1 MDVIRQITDLTNTHA
16 LVGADASGF
25 GALQMLM
32 LAGGVLGLGV
42 VMRSTFRRVGRSR
55 QQPRTSARRV
65 YAGLTEETGA
75 RRDVERVM
83 VELDQLA
90 RQIHGRID
98 TRFAKLEAVI
108 RDADQRIDQLSRL
121 LRETKGVPT
130 LDLTVDGETP
140 AGSRSP
146 GAQPSSAPAPE
157 TNDTDSR
164 HAAIYRLADSGLSAD
179 QIAER
184 VSETVGEVELI
195 LALRR
200 TKRDA
205 ARPAGLIGSSP
216 PSASG

>member
-1 MDVIRQITDLTNTHA
+1 MDVIRQIIDLTNTHA
-16 LVGADASGF
+16 LLGAGPSEF
-25 GALQMLM
+25 GAFQLLM

-42 VMRSTFRRVGRSR
+42 VMRSTYRRVGRSR

-65 YAGLTEETGA
+65 YAGLTEETAA

-121 LRETKGVPT
+121 ARETRGTPT
-130 LDLTVDGETP
+130 LDMTVDGETH
-140 AGSRSP
+140 AGPRSP
-146 GAQPSSAPAPE
+146 GGKPSNARAPK
-157 TNDTDSR
+157 TDDTDNR
-164 HAAIYRLADSGLSAD
+164 HAAIYGLADSGLSAD

-184 VSETVGEVELI
+184 VSQTVGEVELI

-205 ARPAGLIGSSP
+205 ARPSGLIGSSP